1 MLKPYVKSPDAIP
14 PTKSLNLDK
23 NAAFSR
29 SKPVFE
35 PNEQPQTLRN
45 VEHRTPPQLNYVVD
59 SPKRLQ
65 PSGLAL
71 PSSRNQRF
79 AEPACVTFSNQMCD
93 STPPISRNGCIGL
106 ESSEL
111 PSIKPEAAELV
122 GKGTSTAECL
132 GLKPKLSH

>member
-1 MLKPYVKSPDAIP
+1 M
-14 PTKSLNLDK
+14 N
-23 NAAFSR
+23 
-29 SKPVFE
+29 
-35 PNEQPQTLRN
+35 QPQTLKN

-93 STPPISRNGCIGL
+93 FFMC
-106 ESSEL
+106 
-111 PSIKPEAAELV
+111 EAAH
-122 GKGTSTAECL
+122 
-132 GLKPKLSH
+132 LSYRVAYF